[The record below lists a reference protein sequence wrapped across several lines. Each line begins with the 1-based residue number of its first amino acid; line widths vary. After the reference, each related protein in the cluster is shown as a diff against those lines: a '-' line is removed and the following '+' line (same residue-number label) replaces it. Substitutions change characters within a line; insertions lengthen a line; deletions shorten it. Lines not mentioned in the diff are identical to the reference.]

1 MSMNIRNTLIR
12 WAGVLALV
20 WSATG
25 CQTTHAPNDTMNV
38 RTTMKH
44 TSPHLIEKP
53 RTNDRPTSATVP
65 KMVLPKLNLRQM
77 VGKDLVLNRRFSV
90 AVRNVPVRNFLY
102 SLAKD
107 ARIALDL
114 RDIPPVRITL
124 VMKKAPLKAILD
136 RVSQQAGLYYTFK
149 DGVLKVERD
158 RPVWRNYYVDYVNVD
173 KKSKGMVN
181 LNMSV
186 GGSVG
191 GQSSGGSSGSNT
203 TSVEISSEQ
212 SFWKELEMGLK
223 VLLGLSD
230 KKDGKRAGPG
240 GNTAA
245 AALTRMA
252 GTGKSTAQ
260 TAAVAMEKPLPAN
273 RILINREAGMIS
285 IYAPRRLQQVVRDYI
300 KEALRRA
307 KRQVLIEATVV
318 EVILSDNYKAGID
331 WANWSLNNGNIRS
344 ENKDGLIK
352 IFASENSSYSFS
364 LDFGLDFLQ
373 KFGKTKVL
381 STPKIMAINNQT
393 AILKV
398 VDNQVYFTT
407 EVNTSTSNSSTTV
420 TFETE
425 LHTVPVGFMMTL
437 TPFVNDEDEVTL
449 YIRPTLS
456 RIVDYVNDPHPEL
469 KRAGVES
476 RIPVVQE
483 REVSSVLKLKNG
495 QVAII
500 GGLMQDE
507 MINRDNSLPGVGSL
521 QGVGHLFT
529 HNDRNK
535 RKTELVIFIR
545 PVIIDDKDT
554 EADQVQDVRQR
565 LKALLK

>member
-1 MSMNIRNTLIR
+1 MNIRRMMKWMGL
-12 WAGVLALV
+12 LALA
-20 WSATG
+20 WSVTG
-25 CQTTHAPNDTMNV
+25 CQTPHAPNDTMNV
-38 RTTMKH
+38 RTTMKQA
-44 TSPHLIEKP
+44 SPHLLEAPQKADKP
-53 RTNDRPTSATVP
+53 ASQTAP
-65 KMVLPKLNLRQM
+65 KMVLPKLNLQQM

-114 RDIPPVRITL
+114 RDVPPVKITL

-136 RVSQQAGLYYTFK
+136 RVSQQAGLYYAFK

-191 GQSSGGSSGSNT
+191 GQSSSGTTGSNV
-203 TSVEISSEQ
+203 TSVEVSSEQ
-212 SFWKELEMGLK
+212 SFWKELETGLE

-230 KKDGKRAGPG
+230 KKGGKAAGQKG
-240 GNTAA
+240 SIGAA
-245 AALTRMA
+245 RSTSISGTRNQTGQQGQMA
-252 GTGKSTAQ
+252 GENS
-260 TAAVAMEKPLPAN
+260 LPAN

-285 IYAPRRLQQVVRDYI
+285 VYAPRRLQQVVRDYV
-300 KEALRRA
+300 KEVLRRA

-318 EVILSDNYKAGID
+318 EVILSDNYRAGID

-437 TPFVNDEDEVTL
+437 TPFVNDDDEVTL

-483 REVSSVLKLKNG
+483 REVSSLLKLRNG

-507 MINRDNSLPGVGSL
+507 MINRDDSLPGVGSL

-545 PVIIDDKDT
+545 PIIMDDGE
-554 EADQVQDVRQR
+554 EADQVQSVRQR
-565 LKALLK
+565 LKSLLR